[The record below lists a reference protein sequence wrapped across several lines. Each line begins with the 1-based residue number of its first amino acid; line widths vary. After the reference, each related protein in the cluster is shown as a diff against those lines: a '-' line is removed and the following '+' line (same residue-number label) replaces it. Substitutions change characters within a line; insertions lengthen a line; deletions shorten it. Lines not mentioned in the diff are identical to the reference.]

1 MNPHAAVPLSTRLS
15 SPPLA
20 KNLRQGDEFGGQTE
34 PAPCRRG
41 RTSQGEQGRTAHADQ
56 ELRRLKGTL
65 AGKEWFVPYPG
76 MTTGVTEGET
86 GAWHRAGSP
95 GWAQR
100 QCGIGR
106 RALDSESGASSS
118 ILGPARTQFR
128 DFGPRGRLAFLDLF
142 PYPSKD
148 PSSPKMLESSAQDK
162 ALQKGFPG
170 CRLEA
175 ELAVGGAGERRPALV
190 TSHC

>member
-1 MNPHAAVPLSTRLS
+1 MNPHAAVPLSIRLS
-15 SPPLA
+15 SPLLA
-20 KNLRQGDEFGGQTE
+20 ENLRQGDEFGGQTE

-76 MTTGVTEGET
+76 MTTGVIEGET

-128 DFGPRGRLAFLDLF
+128 DVGPRGRLAFLDCFHTHQRTL
-142 PYPSKD
+142 
-148 PSSPKMLESSAQDK
+148 
-162 ALQKGFPG
+162 
-170 CRLEA
+170 
-175 ELAVGGAGERRPALV
+175 PAPR
-190 TSHC
+190 C